1 MWMEDWGRCNYDSS
15 LIKLKISHPSRGVRR
30 SYESIP
36 TSPNTGEKWGTPADY
51 GNMVGLFLFLAKT
64 TGKHRL

>member
-1 MWMEDWGRCNYDSS
+1 MIGAGVTTIPV
-15 LIKLKISHPSRGVRR
+15 LIESEISRPRRVRR

-36 TSPNTGEKWGTPADY
+36 TSPNTGEKRGTPADY